1 MLDPLVSAEDLV
13 GKLERDKCSH
23 TPCTCKVAP
32 GVAYCNAPREAVAK
46 TPDIK
51 WRCAVVIR
59 LANTEATNSTHTS
72 IISIGAAAFMRKV
85 EIKTASKARAAG
97 T

>member
-32 GVAYCNAPREAVAK
+32 GVAYCSAPREAVAK

-51 WRCAVVIR
+51 RRCAVIR
-59 LANTEATNSTHTS
+59 LANTESTKSTDTS

-85 EIKTASKARAAG
+85 EIKTVSKARAAG